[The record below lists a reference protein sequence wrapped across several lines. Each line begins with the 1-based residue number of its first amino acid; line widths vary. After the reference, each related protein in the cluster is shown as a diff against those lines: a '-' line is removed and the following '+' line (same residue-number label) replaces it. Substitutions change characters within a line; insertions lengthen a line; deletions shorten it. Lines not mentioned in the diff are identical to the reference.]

1 MSVQFGAWNF
11 EGQQPASEYIAKV
24 NAVLA
29 PYGPDGNETYSSGGV
44 KILYRAFHTTKE
56 SRRETQPHISPRG
69 AIITWDGRLDN
80 RAELISQ
87 LRDPVSVRSTDV
99 QIVGAAFERWGDTCF
114 AKLVGDWA
122 LSIWNPNNRSL
133 ILAKDPIGA
142 RHLYYSIDRN
152 QVVWSTVLDPLVLFA
167 SKTLE
172 ICEEYIAGWLA
183 TMFPAAHLTPYVGI
197 HAVSPSSAVVLGP
210 GKHSVSKSWDFD
222 PVKQIHYRSD
232 AEYEEHFRAVF
243 ATAIERRL
251 RSDQPVL
258 AELSGGMDSSSIVC
272 MADIVMARGAAET
285 PRLDTIS
292 WYDDSNP
299 ALDERPYFTKVE
311 EKRGHS
317 GCHIDLGG
325 QPESDSQE
333 SFTSDSGSDHFA
345 ATPIVIHRNSE
356 HFKQYAAHL
365 RAQDNRVVLSGVGGD
380 DVTGGG
386 AATPIPEL
394 QNLLARVRFFTL
406 SHRLHAWAH
415 KLRKPRLSLL
425 WDAARGFF
433 PLILQGMPKH
443 ICIAP
448 WFPRAFVRRN
458 HAAIYGYP
466 FRMKFFGALPSFQ
479 THVSALNLTR
489 RILSYYTLHPESLY
503 ELRFPYLDRDFL
515 EFMHAIPWEQ
525 LVRVGQRRSLM
536 KRALVG
542 IVPAELLNRKQTIPV
557 QQRSKQESAKNTW
570 AEPSGLL
577 ETGQHMVGS
586 SIGIMDTNRFVEALH
601 RARRNEDVPISILR
615 RTLTLESWLRH
626 LTIHKVLTDSRPT
639 TRQGDT
645 SSLGRELH
653 TRALSSKAQ
662 LASCVRNITK
672 ERR

>member
-1 MSVQFGAWNF
+1 MSIQFGTWNF

-29 PYGPDGNETYSSGGV
+29 PYGPDSNETYSNGGV

-56 SRRETQPHISPRG
+56 SRREIQPHICPRG
-69 AIITWDGRLDN
+69 AVITWDGRLDN
-80 RAELISQ
+80 RTELISE
-87 LRDPVSVRSTDV
+87 LRDPITVRSTDV
-99 QIVGAAFERWGDTCF
+99 EIVGAALERWGDKCF

-122 LSIWNPNNRSL
+122 LSIWNPNNRSV

-142 RHLYYSIDRN
+142 RHLYYSMDKN

-167 SKTLE
+167 GKTLE

-210 GKHSVSKSWDFD
+210 GKQIVSTSWDFD
-222 PVKQIHYRSD
+222 PGKKIRYRTD
-232 AEYEEHFRAVF
+232 AEYEEHFRTVF
-243 ATAIERRL
+243 AKAVQRRL

-272 MADIVMARGAAET
+272 MADIVIARGAAET

-317 GCHIDLGG
+317 GCHIDLGR
-325 QPESDSQE
+325 QTEVDSQE
-333 SFTSDSGSDHFA
+333 SFTSDSETDHFA
-345 ATPIVIHRNSE
+345 ATPILIRRNSKY
-356 HFKQYAAHL
+356 FKQYTGHL
-365 RAQDNRVVLSGVGGD
+365 RAQGNRVVLSGVGGD

-386 AATPIPEL
+386 AATPMPEL
-394 QNLLARVRFFTL
+394 QNLLARARFFTL
-406 SHRLHAWAH
+406 AHRLHAWAD
-415 KLRKPRLSLL
+415 KLRKSRLSLL
-425 WDAARGFF
+425 WEAARGFF
-433 PLILQGMPKH
+433 PPSVEGVPKH

-448 WFPRAFVRRN
+448 WLHRAFVRRN

-466 FRMKFFGALPSFQ
+466 FRLKLFSALPSFQ
-479 THVSALNLTR
+479 TLVSALNLTR
-489 RILSYYTLHPESLY
+489 RILSYYTLHAESLY
-503 ELRFPYLDRDFL
+503 ELRFPYLDRDFM

-525 LVRVGQRRSLM
+525 LVRIGQRRSLM

-542 IVPAELLNRKQTIPV
+542 IVPEEILTRKQKIPV
-557 QQRSKQESAKNTW
+557 QRGSKQEPAKNTSTEW
-570 AEPSGLL
+570 FGPV
-577 ETGQHMVGS
+577 ETGHDMVSS

-601 RARRNEDVPISILR
+601 RARRNEEVPTNILR
-615 RTLTLESWLRH
+615 RSLTLESWLRH
-626 LTIHKVLTDSRPT
+626 LRMHKVLTDSIPT
-639 TRQGDT
+639 KTHGDT
-645 SSLGRELH
+645 SSLPGRG
-653 TRALSSKAQ
+653 TSRARSIQ
-662 LASCVRNITK
+662 QVT
-672 ERR
+672 